1 MHIYIHM
8 CIHAR
13 ICVYICTYIHIMCN
27 GNGMSIELY
36 IELCIEL
43 YIELCMQLYIQLY
56 MSSQGGLS
64 GKGLSSHSLATPF
77 L

>member
-1 MHIYIHM
+1 
-8 CIHAR
+8 
-13 ICVYICTYIHIMCN
+13 
-27 GNGMSIELY
+27 MSIELY

-56 MSSQGGLS
+56 MSSQGGLP